1 MKNNTRNM
9 FNAYAAHIAQLNGID
24 DATTKF
30 SVEPTI
36 EQKMEDRIQEQ
47 ADFLQE
53 INIVPVDEMSGEVIG
68 LGIDNPVA
76 SRTDTTNK
84 DRSPR
89 PVGSMTRRTYTAKK
103 TDFDTYIT
111 YKQLDTWAKFPD
123 FQPRLRNKVIE
134 QIARDRMMIGF
145 NGLTAEPETD
155 LASNP
160 LLQDVNTGWLQH
172 IRNDAGERVLD
183 GIKVGDG
190 GDYNNMDAFVFD
202 AVNELLDPWYRDD
215 SGLVAITGRA
225 LLSDKYLGL
234 VNANDKPTEKIAL
247 RTLMSNKTLGNLPG
261 MGVPFFPS
269 RGILITKMSN
279 LSIYWQTGS
288 RRRQIADNPK
298 RDRIEDFNS
307 VNEAYVVEDFGACA
321 LLDNILLPDGAGGWK

>member
-1 MKNNTRNM
+1 
-9 FNAYAAHIAQLNGID
+9 
-24 DATTKF
+24 
-30 SVEPTI
+30 
-36 EQKMEDRIQEQ
+36 
-47 ADFLQE
+47 
-53 INIVPVDEMSGEVIG
+53 MSGEIIG

-84 DRSPR
+84 DRNPR
-89 PVGSMTRRTYTAKK
+89 PVGSLTPRSYTAKK

-111 YKQLDTWAKFPD
+111 YKNLDMWAKFPD

-145 NGLTAEPETD
+145 NGVTAAPETD
-155 LASNP
+155 IATNP

-261 MGVPFFPS
+261 QGVPFFPS

-288 RRRQIADNPK
+288 RRRQIFDNPK

-321 LLDNILLPDGAGGWK
+321 LLDNILLPDGSGGWA